1 MKLFQWL
8 IETVAVQRNGINKMY
23 VFQVTTFDKSEEKA
37 MDIARLKA
45 KRVLKREKVSYLRV
59 TICWIQLKE
68 VIHRTKYEEYK
79 QLVRSRKPRKVI
91 ARLLELPFWELD
103 EYEKRYRRERRK
115 EEKMKRQAGLKTSV
129 SIDKVDYRCPRKN
142 THLIHVTYE

>member
-23 VFQVTTFDKSEEKA
+23 VFQVTTFDKSKEKA

-59 TICWIQLKE
+59 TICWVQLEE

-79 QLVRSRKPRKVI
+79 QLARSRKPRKVI
-91 ARLLELPFWELD
+91 ARLLELPFWELN
-103 EYEKRYRRERRK
+103 EYERRFRKERRLQR
-115 EEKMKRQAGLKTSV
+115 KRQANS
-129 SIDKVDYRCPRKN
+129 N
-142 THLIHVTYE
+142 

>member
-23 VFQVTTFDKSEEKA
+23 VFQVTTFDKSKEKA

-45 KRVLKREKVSYLRV
+45 KRVLKQEKVSYLRV
-59 TICWIQLKE
+59 TICWVQLEE

-79 QLVRSRKPRKVI
+79 QLIRSRKPRKVI
-91 ARLLELPFWELD
+91 ARLLELPFWELN
-103 EYEKRYRRERRK
+103 EYERRFRKERRLQR
-115 EEKMKRQAGLKTSV
+115 KRQANL
-129 SIDKVDYRCPRKN
+129 N
-142 THLIHVTYE
+142 

>member
-23 VFQVTTFDKSEEKA
+23 VFQVTTFDKSKEKA

-59 TICWIQLKE
+59 TICWVQLE
-68 VIHRTKYEEYK
+68 GVIHRTKYEEYK
-79 QLVRSRKPRKVI
+79 QLIRSRKPRKAI
-91 ARLLELPFWELD
+91 ARLLELPFWELN
-103 EYEKRYRRERRK
+103 EYERRFRKERRLQR
-115 EEKMKRQAGLKTSV
+115 KRQANS
-129 SIDKVDYRCPRKN
+129 N
-142 THLIHVTYE
+142 

>member
-23 VFQVTTFDKSEEKA
+23 VFQVTTFDKSKEKA

-59 TICWIQLKE
+59 TICWVQLEE

-79 QLVRSRKPRKVI
+79 QLIRSRKPRKVI
-91 ARLLELPFWELD
+91 ARLLELPFWELN
-103 EYEKRYRRERRK
+103 EYERRFRKERRLQRK
-115 EEKMKRQAGLKTSV
+115 QRKRQANS
-129 SIDKVDYRCPRKN
+129 N
-142 THLIHVTYE
+142 

>member
-23 VFQVTTFDKSEEKA
+23 TFQVTTFDKSKEKA

-45 KRVLKREKVSYLRV
+45 KRVLKREKVSYLRM
-59 TICWIQLKE
+59 TICWIQLEE
-68 VIHRTKYEEYK
+68 VVYRTKYEEYK
-79 QLVRSRKPRKVI
+79 QLVRSRRPRKVI

-103 EYEKRYRRERRK
+103 EYERRYQKERRK
-115 EEKMKRQAGLKTSV
+115 KGKMKRQVGLETSV
-129 SIDKVDYRCPRKN
+129 HVDKVDYRCPRKN
-142 THLIHVTYE
+142 THLIHVTYK